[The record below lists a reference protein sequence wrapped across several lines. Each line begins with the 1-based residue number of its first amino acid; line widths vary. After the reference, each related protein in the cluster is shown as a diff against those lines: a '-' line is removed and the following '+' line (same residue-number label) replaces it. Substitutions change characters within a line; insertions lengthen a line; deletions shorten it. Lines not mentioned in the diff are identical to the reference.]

1 MSTVRGISPAF
12 LLALTSG
19 LAFGQA
25 PDPAA
30 ERARLANERIQIE
43 AERRAQEEL
52 ARQQAATIPATPP
65 GAQGFV
71 TAQPPATP
79 SLPPARPPES
89 PRPVADMERT
99 QRGLQQLRELGE
111 LKDAG
116 HLTDAEFQRIKQ
128 RILES
133 YF

>member
-1 MSTVRGISPAF
+1 M
-12 LLALTSG
+12 G

-52 ARQQAATIPATPP
+52 ARQERTTS
-65 GAQGFV
+65 
-71 TAQPPATP
+71 PATP
-79 SLPPARPPES
+79 SQPPAGPPE
-89 PRPVADMERT
+89 PRRPVADMEQRT
-99 QRGLQQLRELGE
+99 QRGLQQLRMLGE

-133 YF
+133 HF